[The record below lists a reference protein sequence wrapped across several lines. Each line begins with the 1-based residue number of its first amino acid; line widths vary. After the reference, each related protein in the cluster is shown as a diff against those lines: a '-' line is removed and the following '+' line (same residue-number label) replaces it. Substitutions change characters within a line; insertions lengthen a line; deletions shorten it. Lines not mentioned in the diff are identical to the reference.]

1 MHRSSRVGFTLIE
14 LLVVIA
20 IIAVLVSLL
29 IPAVQKVREAANRMS
44 CSNNLRQIG
53 LAALQYYEATEG
65 KFFLHH
71 PYDSDVASQ
80 ESHSNSFAEIYWED
94 KLMPFIGGNAE
105 IDEALAKNG
114 QSVAS
119 ARIYRC
125 PSDLT
130 VPYPFVEDGSPNGI
144 SHRTSYLMNSLIS
157 HRSRRYGQWTLNRFV
172 NEVGTSQ
179 FVAWV
184 ERRGEA
190 FLEKDG
196 EDPRQDD
203 FDIWLG
209 TDIFK
214 HWIAHDRHSQT
225 ANYLYLDGHV
235 TALNLDAALADI
247 FPDKKILVEDGTY
260 P

>member
-1 MHRSSRVGFTLIE
+1 
-14 LLVVIA
+14 
-20 IIAVLVSLL
+20 
-29 IPAVQKVREAANRMS
+29 
-44 CSNNLRQIG
+44 
-53 LAALQYYEATEG
+53 
-65 KFFLHH
+65 
-71 PYDSDVASQ
+71 
-80 ESHSNSFAEIYWED
+80 
-94 KLMPFIGGNAE
+94 
-105 IDEALAKNG
+105 
-114 QSVAS
+114 
-119 ARIYRC
+119 
-125 PSDLT
+125 
-130 VPYPFVEDGSPNGI
+130 VEDGSPNGI
-144 SHRTSYLMNSLIS
+144 GHRTSYLMNSLIS

-184 ERRGEA
+184 ERREEA

-209 TDIFK
+209 TDIFR

-225 ANYLYLDGHV
+225 ANYLFLDGHV
-235 TALNLDAALADI
+235 TAQNLNAALPDI